1 MEGWRRGGVTGC
13 SEEVGISNCLNLEE
27 GADEGGWKLAAGGTD
42 HRVKVPL
49 LPSTT
54 STSRY

>member
-1 MEGWRRGGVTGC
+1 MEGWRRGGVTRC

-42 HRVKVPL
+42 
-49 LPSTT
+49 TA
-54 STSRY
+54 